1 MCSVSK
7 MGNSSENY
15 GELKIPKNK
24 ACEQPFKVS
33 LSGAYEDRLY
43 ANVVCCGLADYVEGV
58 QNLDLK
64 FTTLLQTNTCHL
76 GAQCVEL

>member
-1 MCSVSK
+1 
-7 MGNSSENY
+7 MGNSSESY

-43 ANVVCCGLADYVEGV
+43 ANEGIADW
-58 QNLDLK
+58 LIM
-64 FTTLLQTNTCHL
+64 
-76 GAQCVEL
+76 